1 MKTTDFSAVRIRC
14 SSIGQI
20 MTEPQ
25 GKSPRQKW
33 EDACQRLEEEEKKYA
48 ALEERLQNM
57 ASGKKIADKIVKL
70 KDEVALLSKQK
81 DTELLSETC
90 KSYLA
95 KVYAEVK
102 YGKRSLQQQ
111 KGNKYTEKGKLVEE
125 DAIDLYCSVVKEYF
139 KKNDIRLN
147 NEWLTGELDLYAGE
161 EIYRAQ
167 KVIDIKSPWDV
178 ETYFGNL
185 GKPLNPEYFFQLQGY
200 FSLTGASEGEVAY
213 CLVSAP
219 ESIINDEKFR
229 LFRQLGVATMEAPE
243 FIKAEAELLN
253 NMIFDDMPAEHR
265 VMRFPVQRDDALI
278 DKIHQK
284 VEKCREY
291 LVDLEKLHL
300 APYEI
305 PQLLNMEA

>member
-1 MKTTDFSAVRIRC
+1 MSTDFRSVRIRC

-20 MTEPQ
+20 MTDPQ

-33 EDACQRLEEEEKKYA
+33 EDAVMDLEETEKKYA
-48 ALEERLQNM
+48 ALDAKYLTM
-57 ASGKKIADKIVKL
+57 ASGKKLAERIVKL
-70 KDEVALLSKQK
+70 RQQEEELRKTRNDEP
-81 DTELLSETC
+81 LSETC

-161 EIYRAQ
+161 EIYRAT
-167 KVIDIKSPWDV
+167 KVIDIKSPWDI
-178 ETYFGNL
+178 ETFFGNL
-185 GKPLNPEYFFQLQGY
+185 GKDLNPDYFHQLQGY
-200 FSLTGASEGEVAY
+200 FSLTGAREGEVAY

-243 FIKAEAELLN
+243 FIQAEAELLN

-265 VMRFPVQRDDALI
+265 VMRFPVQRDEALI

-291 LVDLEKLHL
+291 LVDLERLHL

>member
-1 MKTTDFSAVRIRC
+1 MSTDFRSVRIRC

-20 MTEPQ
+20 MTDPQ

-33 EDACQRLEEEEKKYA
+33 EDAVMDLEETEKKYA
-48 ALEERLQNM
+48 ALDAKYLTM
-57 ASGKKIADKIVKL
+57 ASGKKLAERIVKL
-70 KDEVALLSKQK
+70 RQQEEELRKTRNDEP
-81 DTELLSETC
+81 LSETC

-161 EIYRAQ
+161 EIYRAT
-167 KVIDIKSPWDV
+167 KVIDIKSPWDI
-178 ETYFGNL
+178 ETFFGNL
-185 GKPLNPEYFFQLQGY
+185 GKDLNPDYFHQLQGY
-200 FSLTGASEGEVAY
+200 FSLTGAREGEVAY

-253 NMIFDDMPAEHR
+253 NMIFDDMPAEDR
-265 VMRFPVQRDDALI
+265 VMRFPVQRDEALI

-291 LVDLEKLHL
+291 LVDLERLHL
-300 APYEI
+300 APYEL
-305 PQLLNMEA
+305 PQLLTVEA

>member
-1 MKTTDFSAVRIRC
+1 MSTDFRSVRIRC

-33 EDACQRLEEEEKKYA
+33 EDAVMDLEETEKKYA
-48 ALEERLQNM
+48 ALDAKYLTM
-57 ASGKKIADKIVKL
+57 ASGKKLAERIVKL
-70 KDEVALLSKQK
+70 RQQEEELRKTRNDEP
-81 DTELLSETC
+81 LSETC

-161 EIYRAQ
+161 EIYRAT
-167 KVIDIKSPWDV
+167 KVIDIKSPWDI
-178 ETYFGNL
+178 ETFFGNL
-185 GKPLNPEYFFQLQGY
+185 GKDLNPDYFHQLQGY
-200 FSLTGASEGEVAY
+200 FSLTGAREGEVAY

-243 FIKAEAELLN
+243 FIQAEAELLN

-265 VMRFPVQRDDALI
+265 VMRFPVQRDEALI

-291 LVDLEKLHL
+291 LVDLERLHL